1 MYRSWMRRFQT
12 PGRRFRQWLSGASAA
27 RRSVQLA
34 VLAGGLA
41 AIAIWAPN
49 LLSGFGPDAAPAKR
63 GGACP
68 NAHTDP
74 QNLDQSAAA
83 DAIQCLINQKR
94 HSHGKGSLSPNGQL
108 TGAAQRHSDYM
119 VEHRCFDHQCPGETG
134 MSSRIK
140 QSGYLG
146 GAPAWGI
153 GENIASGQGERGF
166 PANIVRAWM
175 NSPPHRA
182 NILSGKFE
190 HLGVGIT
197 QGTPSNPGADGG
209 TYTVD
214 FGYKR

>member
-1 MYRSWMRRFQT
+1 MLRSQF
-12 PGRRFRQWLSGASAA
+12 SAA

-34 VLAGGLA
+34 VLAVGLA
-41 AIAIWAPN
+41 AVAIWAPH
-49 LLSGFGPDAAPAKR
+49 LLSGFGPDATVAKK
-63 GGACP
+63 GGGCP

-74 QNLDQSAAA
+74 QNLDQHAAA
-83 DAIQCLINQKR
+83 DAIQCLINKKR
-94 HSHGKGSLSPNGQL
+94 HSHGKGNLSADGQL
-108 TGAAQRHSDYM
+108 TGAAQHHSDYM
-119 VEHRCFDHQCPGETG
+119 VEHSCFAHECPGESG

-146 GAPAWGI
+146 GAPVWGI
-153 GENIASGQGERGF
+153 GENIAAASGGRGS

-182 NILSGKFE
+182 NILSGQFKN
-190 HLGVGIT
+190 LGVGMAH
-197 QGTPSNPGADGG
+197 GTPSNPGSRGG